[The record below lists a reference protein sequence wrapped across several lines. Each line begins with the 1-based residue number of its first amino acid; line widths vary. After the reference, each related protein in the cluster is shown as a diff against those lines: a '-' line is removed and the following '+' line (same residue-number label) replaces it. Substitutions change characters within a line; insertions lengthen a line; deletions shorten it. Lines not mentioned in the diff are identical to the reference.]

1 MFFLMSVLR
10 LDNRT
15 TLFDPQTKIQSIIF
29 RELLIDIFSEQIF
42 GIARKKK
49 KSPVTS
55 CGNNFCQCHLS
66 VIYYYITYLSI
77 SHDIP
82 IIYFLHF
89 VFFLYSSTSTAI
101 VSSIMTI
108 SFLWPYNW
116 CNCSGQNFPFSSF
129 EIPSTPCRG
138 TSIITSRR
146 GSRWVYTFFVIFR
159 DGKLWRWVVLD

>member
-55 CGNNFCQCHLS
+55 CGNNFCQCHQ
-66 VIYYYITYLSI
+66 
-77 SHDIP
+77 
-82 IIYFLHF
+82 
-89 VFFLYSSTSTAI
+89 
-101 VSSIMTI
+101 VSSITILVIYPFHMT
-108 SFLWPYNW
+108 F
-116 CNCSGQNFPFSSF
+116 Q
-129 EIPSTPCRG
+129 
-138 TSIITSRR
+138 
-146 GSRWVYTFFVIFR
+146 
-159 DGKLWRWVVLD
+159 